1 MEDNTT
7 TSSRGY
13 GFAWWAIITAISA
26 AGLVVIIATRGV
38 PA

>member
-13 GFAWWAIITAISA
+13 GFAWWFIITATSA
-26 AGLVVIIATRGV
+26 AGLWVIIATRGV

>member
-13 GFAWWAIITAISA
+13 GTAWWVIISAISA
-26 AGLVVIIATRGV
+26 AGLVVIAWTSGA